1 MTFSHRSIIEGSI
14 ILPSSDEGSKCIFG
28 AFGPT
33 QQAAISVPNT
43 LPDSWLRSP
52 RKAFGRVG
60 IPSGGRNPALCTK
73 TLRDSSCPGL
83 PRMTGRAGLAA
94 GSRLDDLAPVERKP
108 QGKPDPGKGGGG
120 TPRSGRKHRRAWR
133 PSLSVSQRF
142 HVADAALR
150 SHSSRISLQG
160 LHARRLVS
168 CRRSRHRAP
177 SGRS

>member
-1 MTFSHRSIIEGSI
+1 MVPPPLMRVRSGS
-14 ILPSSDEGSKCIFG
+14 FG

-120 TPRSGRKHRRAWR
+120 TPRSGRKHRGREAFF
-133 PSLSVSQRF
+133 LSFRRF
-142 HVADAALR
+142 QAAATALG
-150 SHSSRISLQG
+150 SHGSFL
-160 LHARRLVS
+160 
-168 CRRSRHRAP
+168 CHRAMGCFWCLRTLVTNLLLRP
-177 SGRS
+177 